1 MRLSSLRLVVDVQR
15 DITVIDEPSGSSQQQ
30 IAIIPLVSPGN
41 GRLGIAVDLTWIRE
55 LHYHNYWDR
64 ALLEW
69 RRKYA
74 AAQQVETQGDVENL
88 ALWPMVDVAHPCEE
102 VLGVAF
108 TGSQQE
114 SQQYNQA
121 QKVPF
126 AALREGLRFEEGV
139 ETTIMRYPELVALID
154 GALFRFPEAYFI
166 RDMAPMIQGSMAHRD
181 PDWFRTFNGLP
192 TRWRGRHCELCGSDN
207 AVVRHII
214 GPSRIV
220 RCKDCGL
227 EYDNP
232 QAIIATAALDKYAST
247 IHDQRKSAKSMVRAE
262 QSAEILIKGLEAI
275 DSGLFKQ
282 PLLDIGCA
290 SGELLYALR
299 ERYDWPNDRLWG
311 VDPSRMSFEIA
322 RTVYGLNA
330 FNTELDGAD
339 FRDGTFG
346 IITIFNTIEHLASPR
361 AVLAHAHRL
370 LAPGGCVL
378 IGTVPNAGCLASALF
393 PEGFIAKNFP
403 DGQHHYHYTPDTLAR
418 LCTAEGFEVIRLDGE
433 TREPV
438 LDKVKE
444 TAIWL
449 AYSCGVPLRLCQ
461 DESQMLRELEDRL
474 SRIQKAVVERQ
485 GSAYRFALQGHD
497 FESAEALI
505 AFWKREI
512 WQSPYLSDEFDLW
525 LRRRNTE

>member
-1 MRLSSLRLVVDVQR
+1 MRSSSLQLVVDVQR
-15 DITVIDEPSGSSQQQ
+15 DITVIDEPSDSSQQQ

-41 GRLGIAVDLTWIRE
+41 GRLGIAVDITWIRE

-64 ALLEW
+64 PLHEW

-88 ALWPMVDVAHPCEE
+88 ALWPIVDVAHPCKEL
-102 VLGVAF
+102 LGVVF

-114 SQQYNQA
+114 SQQTNQA
-121 QKVPF
+121 QKVPL

-166 RDMAPMIQGSMAHRD
+166 GDMDSVIRGNMAHRD

-220 RCKDCGL
+220 RCQDCGL

-232 QAIIATAALDKYAST
+232 QAVIATAALDKYAST
-247 IHDQRKSAKSMVRAE
+247 MHDQRKSAKSMVRAK

-275 DSGLFKQ
+275 NSGLFKQ

-290 SGELLYALR
+290 SGELLYVLR
-299 ERYDWPNDRLWG
+299 EHYNWPNDCLWG
-311 VDPSRMSFEIA
+311 VDPSRMSSEIA
-322 RTVYGLNA
+322 RTAYGLNA
-330 FNTELDGAD
+330 FNTELDDAD
-339 FRDGTFG
+339 FWNGTFG
-346 IITIFNTIEHLASPR
+346 IITIFNTIEH
-361 AVLAHAHRL
+361 
-370 LAPGGCVL
+370 
-378 IGTVPNAGCLASALF
+378 
-393 PEGFIAKNFP
+393 
-403 DGQHHYHYTPDTLAR
+403 HYHYTPDTLAR
-418 LCTAEGFEVIRLDGE
+418 LCSAEGFEVIRLDGE

-449 AYSCGVPLRLCQ
+449 AYSCGVPLSSCQ

-474 SRIQKAVVERQ
+474 SRVQKAVVESQ
-485 GSAYRFALQGHD
+485 GNAHRFALQDRD